1 MSSKAKLTLSV
12 LAALSIFG
20 AVVAATAEAGNP
32 GMVVVATGG
41 GSIGEALFAG
51 GNTDDAT
58 FSLHVGYDKHG
69 ELKGHFFFKRVYPG
83 EGVRAIVSTEITDL
97 ELAFDDDY
105 GCPWVRM
112 EGRMT
117 LHATW
122 VNKPIRDEYFA
133 VEAWDCEGID
143 GAPDMI
149 WFGVYTDKIGGYDRP
164 ALTLSGPTDLANGN
178 IMIR

>member
-1 MSSKAKLTLSV
+1 MLSKAKLTLAI
-12 LAALSIFG
+12 LAALSIFV
-20 AVVAATAEAGNP
+20 AVVAATAEAGNR

-41 GSIGEALFAG
+41 GSIDEALFAS
-51 GNTDDAT
+51 GNAGDAT

-69 ELKGHFFFKRVYPG
+69 ELKGHFFLKRVYPG
-83 EGVRAIVSTEITDL
+83 AGVRAVVSTEITHF
-97 ELAFDDDY
+97 ELGFDV
-105 GCPWVRM
+105 CPWVRM

-122 VNKPIRDEYFA
+122 VNKPIRGEYFA

-143 GAPDMI
+143 DVPDMI
-149 WFGVYTDKIGGYDRP
+149 WFGIYRTEEVDSARS
-164 ALTLSGPTDLANGN
+164 ALTLSDPTELANGN